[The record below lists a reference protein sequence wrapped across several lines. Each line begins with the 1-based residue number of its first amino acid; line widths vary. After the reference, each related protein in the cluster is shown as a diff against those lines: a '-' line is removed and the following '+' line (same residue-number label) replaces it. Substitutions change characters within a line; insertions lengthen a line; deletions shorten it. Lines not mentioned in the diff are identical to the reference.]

1 MKRYTVV
8 IYSENQIGLL
18 TQVANIFTRRSLNI
32 WSMSAGASAVEG
44 IHTITIVAEGVEKKV
59 YEAVQQLEKRVDVV
73 RVFLYEDEEIVYR
86 ELALYKVPTEAILQA
101 GDIEEILQHYSAK
114 IIEINKSFAVI
125 SKVGTTG
132 QTQQLYEVLGRY
144 GVMQFQRSGR
154 VAISRERQ
162 EPLQKFLQDRQKE
175 NE

>member
-1 MKRYTVV
+1 M
-8 IYSENQIGLL
+8 
-18 TQVANIFTRRSLNI
+18 
-32 WSMSAGASAVEG
+32 
-44 IHTITIVAEGVEKKV
+44 
-59 YEAVQQLEKRVDVV
+59 QQLEKRVDVV